1 MKNFAFVFPGQGSQA
16 VGMLD
21 GWGDHPAVAQT
32 LQEASDAL
40 GEDVGRLIHEGPKE
54 ALALTT
60 NTQPVMLVAG
70 VAAWRV
76 WRAEGGALPAA
87 VAGHSLGE
95 YSALVASGVLTL
107 AQAAPLVRLR
117 AAAMQ
122 EAVPVGT
129 GAMAAILGLD
139 AAKVIAGCAEV
150 TAAMGHNG
158 TEVVEAVNFNDPAQT
173 VIAGSKA
180 AVEKACEAFKAAGA
194 KRALPLPV
202 SAPFHSSLM
211 KPAAEKLRA
220 ALAAI
225 PLAAPQIPVLNN
237 IDVAVQ
243 QDADAIRDALYR
255 QAFGPVRW
263 VECVQALKARGITH
277 IVECGPGKVLA
288 GMTKR
293 IDAELTGA
301 ALYDPATLNE
311 VKELLAWANPPQPP
325 PWRWSRVPRAASA
338 PPSHWNWPHAATRS
352 SAPPPPTKALRA
364 SPRRWPRTQAAG
376 APT

>member
-1 MKNFAFVFPGQGSQA
+1 MKTFAFVFPGQGSQA

-21 GWGDHPAVAQT
+21 GWAGHPAVVQA

-40 GEDVGRLIHEGPKE
+40 GEDVGRLIQEGPKE
-54 ALALTT
+54 QLALTT

-76 WRAEGGALPAA
+76 WRAEGGALPSAM
-87 VAGHSLGE
+87 AGHSLGE

-150 TAAMGHNG
+150 TSAMGQNG
-158 TEVVEAVNFNDPAQT
+158 IEVVEAVNFNDPAQT

-180 AVEKACEAFKAAGA
+180 AVEKACEMLKAAGA

-211 KPAAEKLRA
+211 KPAAEKLRV
-220 ALAAI
+220 ALAATE
-225 PLAAPQIPVLNN
+225 LAAPQIPVLNN

-277 IVECGPGKVLA
+277 MIECGPGKVLA
-288 GMTKR
+288 GLTRR
-293 IDAELTGA
+293 IDTELTGA
-301 ALYDPATLNE
+301 ALYDSATLTE
-311 VKELLAWANPPQPP
+311 IKELLA
-325 PWRWSRVPRAASA
+325 
-338 PPSHWNWPHAATRS
+338 
-352 SAPPPPTKALRA
+352 
-364 SPRRWPRTQAAG
+364 
-376 APT
+376 

>member
-1 MKNFAFVFPGQGSQA
+1 MKTFAFVFPGQGSQS

-21 GWGDHPAVAQT
+21 GWGDHPAVVQT
-32 LQEASDAL
+32 LQETSDAL
-40 GEDVGRLIHEGPKE
+40 GENIGQLIKDGPKE

-76 WRAEGGALPAA
+76 WCAEGGAVPAA

-95 YSALVASGVLTL
+95 YSALVAAGVLTL

-129 GAMAAILGLD
+129 GAMAAILGMD
-139 AAKVIAGCAEV
+139 STKVIAGCAE
-150 TAAMGHNG
+150 ALASFGAG
-158 TEVVEAVNFNDPAQT
+158 TSEVVEAVNFNDPIQT
-173 VIAGSKA
+173 VIAGTKA
-180 AVEKACEAFKAAGA
+180 GVDKACEVLKAAGA

-220 ALAAI
+220 ALAEVA
-225 PLAAPQIPVLNN
+225 LAAPQIPVLNN
-237 IDVAVQ
+237 VDVAVQ

-263 VECVQALKARGITH
+263 VECVHALKARGITH
-277 IVECGPGKVLA
+277 IIECGPGKVLA
-288 GMTKR
+288 GLTKR
-293 IDAELTGA
+293 IDPELVGGA
-301 ALYDPATLNE
+301 LFDPASLAETR
-311 VKELLAWANPPQPP
+311 ELLA
-325 PWRWSRVPRAASA
+325 
-338 PPSHWNWPHAATRS
+338 
-352 SAPPPPTKALRA
+352 
-364 SPRRWPRTQAAG
+364 
-376 APT
+376 

>member
-1 MKNFAFVFPGQGSQA
+1 MTAFAFVFPGQGSQS

-21 GWGDHPAVAQT
+21 AWGDHPEVIKA
-32 LQEASDAL
+32 LEEASDAL
-40 GEDVGRLIHEGPKE
+40 GEDVGRLIKEGPKE

-76 WRAEGGALPAA
+76 WCAEGGALPAV

-95 YSALVASGVLTL
+95 YSALVAAGVLTL
-107 AQAAPLVRLR
+107 AQATPLVRFR

-129 GAMAAILGLD
+129 GAMAAILGMPSD
-139 AAKVIAGCAEV
+139 QVITGCAEV
-150 TAAMGHNG
+150 QAAFAAGSG
-158 TEVVEAVNFNDPAQT
+158 EVVEAVNFNDPAQT

-180 AVEKACEAFKAAGA
+180 AVEMACEVLKANGA

-211 KPAAEKLRA
+211 KPAAEKLKA
-220 ALAAI
+220 QLVQTVF
-225 PLAAPQIPVLNN
+225 AAPQIPVVNN
-237 IDVAVQ
+237 IDVAVET
-243 QDADAIRDALYR
+243 DADRIREALYR

-263 VECVQALKARGITH
+263 VECVQAIKARGVSTLI
-277 IVECGPGKVLA
+277 ECGPGKVLA

-301 ALYDPATLNE
+301 ALFDPATLAE
-311 VKELLAWANPPQPP
+311 VKTLLA
-325 PWRWSRVPRAASA
+325 
-338 PPSHWNWPHAATRS
+338 
-352 SAPPPPTKALRA
+352 
-364 SPRRWPRTQAAG
+364 
-376 APT
+376 